1 MLVGSVGF
9 IYFHLLR
16 PLPPPRANKEL
27 YFYVHYFR
35 TIFEFLSPI
44 LEGRFLWEWWLFR
57 IFLRTKLSFFLTAR
71 QSQSYRKH
79 WKETQEK
86 ERRKVRAVSTKCW
99 DNARLRTVSL
109 FCWCVEQNAQDTQMT
124 TRVTEG
130 TRWERHE
137 KGEATLFFFSGRRP
151 RFSLLSDARARV
163 HSPHKIWRK
172 GETAN
177 CRVLVKS
184 WQMLRSWF
192 DQQAN

>member
-9 IYFHLLR
+9 IYFHFLR

-57 IFLRTKLSFFLTAR
+57 IFLRTKLSFFLTER

-86 ERRKVRAVSTKCW
+86 ERRKVRAVSTKCR
-99 DNARLRTVSL
+99 DNAQLRTVSL
-109 FCWCVEQNAQDTQMT
+109 FSWYVEQNVWDTHYDHA
-124 TRVTEG
+124 RD
-130 TRWERHE
+130 WRHE
-137 KGEATLFFFSGRRP
+137 MGEARKRRGYPLFLLGPPPSFFA
-151 RFSLLSDARARV
+151 SLRCSRARALTSQNLKKRRDC
-163 HSPHKIWRK
+163 S
-172 GETAN
+172 
-177 CRVLVKS
+177 L
-184 WQMLRSWF
+184 
-192 DQQAN
+192 

>member
-9 IYFHLLR
+9 IYFHFLR

-172 GETAN
+172 GETH

>member
-1 MLVGSVGF
+1 MPVGSVGF
-9 IYFHLLR
+9 IYFHFLR

-35 TIFEFLSPI
+35 TIFEFLSPV

-71 QSQSYRKH
+71 QSESYRKH

-124 TRVTEG
+124 TGMTDGVRQQKYQKRETNPKARENGLSQSCDFLAWKLKVDRPNTWNVTLEF
-130 TRWERHE
+130 
-137 KGEATLFFFSGRRP
+137 LFN
-151 RFSLLSDARARV
+151 A
-163 HSPHKIWRK
+163 
-172 GETAN
+172 
-177 CRVLVKS
+177 
-184 WQMLRSWF
+184 
-192 DQQAN
+192 